1 MIIFRKMPAFPASG
15 GCRQP
20 CCFFAEMEPRVLQ
33 ISYNLAALPKAVHQL
48 RQWADTASLFTL
60 SGNLGA
66 GKTTLIREWCRQLG
80 VTDAVSSPT
89 FSLVNEYCAGD
100 GQVIYHMDF
109 YRMRHAAE
117 AYDAGLEE
125 LLEMPGALV
134 FIEWP
139 ERAEALLPAQRVALR
154 IEAPEEGERI
164 LWAERL

>member
-1 MIIFRKMPAFPASG
+1 M
-15 GCRQP
+15 
-20 CCFFAEMEPRVLQ
+20 
-33 ISYNLAALPKAVHQL
+33 HQL
-48 RQWADTASLFTL
+48 RQWADTASLYTL
-60 SGNLGA
+60 SGDLGV

-100 GQVIYHMDF
+100 GRVIYHMDF

-125 LLEMPGALV
+125 LLETPGALV

-139 ERAEALLPAQRVALR
+139 EQAAAVLPAQRVEIR
-154 IEAPEEGERI
+154 IESPEEGERT
-164 LWAERL
+164 LVANFL